1 MRLLI
6 PLAENFYATL
16 RAIAGMFTGRF
27 NNSLFFNKKVLR
39 PNYRRCVMLKNIY
52 QLVMNSR
59 FNPLSNINDKS
70 VAHLVMQL
78 LAWMWCIVFSM
89 WMGSILVF
97 GVSAIIHAILI
108 AGIFITAI
116 TFETARRKPEFFGK

>member
-89 WMGSILVF
+89 WMVL
-97 GVSAIIHAILI
+97 
-108 AGIFITAI
+108 
-116 TFETARRKPEFFGK
+116 